1 MNICLFG
8 ASSERL
14 DACYLEDAYRFG
26 LLLGQNGHCLVF
38 GGSRNGLMGACARG
52 VRESGGETVGI
63 APRFFEEADVLDP
76 LCSRFIYTE
85 TMAQRK
91 SAMEDEAEAFA
102 VLPGGI
108 GTLEEFFE
116 VLTLRQLGRHGKP
129 IVLLNTAGYYD
140 ALAAMLAQA
149 AEKGFVSRGVFD
161 KLRLCD
167 SPEEALAALTADPA
181 VSGQG
186 SLMDYWR

>member
-1 MNICLFG
+1 MKICLFG
-8 ASSERL
+8 ASSDDL
-14 DACYLEDAYRFG
+14 DVCYPEAAHRFG
-26 LLLGQNGHCLVF
+26 QLLGERGHGLVF
-38 GGSRNGLMGACARG
+38 GGSKKGLMGACARG
-52 VRESGGETVGI
+52 IREFGGETVGI

-76 LCSRFIYTE
+76 DCSRFIYTE

-140 ALAAMLAQA
+140 AMAGMLAQA
-149 AEKGFVSRGVFD
+149 VEKGFVSRAVLD
-161 KLRLCD
+161 KIRFCAT
-167 SPEEALAALTADPA
+167 PEEAIAALESAPEERGESS
-181 VSGQG
+181 V
-186 SLMDYWR
+186 LDYWR